1 DISHDLNFDYSN
13 IQIFLY
19 MYKYRYIILSP
30 TCRRMEKT
38 GKTEIDLY
46 VINKIKE
53 IRIAKGLTQSD
64 LALALGMSNGFIGQI
79 ESPRYR
85 AKYNV
90 SHLYELSRILECSPK

>member
-1 DISHDLNFDYSN
+1 
-13 IQIFLY
+13 
-19 MYKYRYIILSP
+19 
-30 TCRRMEKT
+30 MEKT

-90 SHLYELSRILECSPK
+90 SHLNEVARIFGCSTKDFFPEEPL

>member
-1 DISHDLNFDYSN
+1 
-13 IQIFLY
+13 
-19 MYKYRYIILSP
+19 
-30 TCRRMEKT
+30 MEKT

-53 IRIAKGLTQSD
+53 IRVAKGMTQSD

-90 SHLYELSRILECSPK
+90 SHLNEVARIFGCSTKDFFPEMPL

>member
-1 DISHDLNFDYSN
+1 
-13 IQIFLY
+13 
-19 MYKYRYIILSP
+19 
-30 TCRRMEKT
+30 MEKT

-46 VINKIKE
+46 VISKIKE
-53 IRIAKGLTQSD
+53 IRVAKKMTQSD

-90 SHLYELSRILECSPK
+90 SHLNEIAKIFECSIRDFFPEKPL